1 MDTFEFSRLY
11 KEECYKLYEQI
22 QHLRQ
27 QIETYKK
34 VIIEIKQLLEKIKR
48 MIPIIVNEIIQQ
60 TKLETCGKNQIQ
72 RKVVPNNL
80 KERNNSDS

>member
-11 KEECYKLYEQI
+11 KKECYKLYEQI

-27 QIETYKK
+27 QKETYKK
-34 VIIEIKQLLEKIKR
+34 VIIEIKQPLEKIKR
-48 MIPIIVNEIIQQ
+48 MIPNIANEIIQQ
-60 TKLETCGKNQIQ
+60 TKLGTYGKKKIQ

-80 KERNNSDS
+80 KQRNNSDS